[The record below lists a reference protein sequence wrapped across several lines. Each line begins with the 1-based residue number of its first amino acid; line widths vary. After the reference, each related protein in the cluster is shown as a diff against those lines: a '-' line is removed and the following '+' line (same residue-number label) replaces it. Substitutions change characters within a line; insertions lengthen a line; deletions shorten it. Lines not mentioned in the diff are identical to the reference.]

1 MFKDELNTAFGNIK
15 PSPELLDRVSA
26 MMNEEVSRKKPPL
39 QLRAVKYAGIA
50 AAVALAAGGTLLA
63 VNSNNGIKTS
73 GAGSPTTADN
83 AAVQEIADFR
93 AETTEATVSPESGAE
108 ANGGSYGE
116 AETAIYDE
124 AGYDADE
131 EAEMFVAGAAP
142 ENEEAVAMDNSI
154 DEAAADDYYV
164 DGAAAGDARITP
176 EAVIV
181 EAPAPVTEEAPY
193 APDAIA
199 VPEAVA
205 EEAADVPDDAS
216 MEIFMVAPADYNNNT
231 EDSKFYD
238 NNSETIEESL
248 DHDDAVADCLPAP
261 EAPKEPAPVDAASAD
276 ELPIEEPMAVEETAE
291 DEAEVFIITVD
302 DPTGVIVDIPKTAAC
317 GEIFEI
323 KTGVVYDADVLIYA
337 DGEEL
342 ERTHY
347 DSDYWGFM
355 FTMPDHDVVITVKF
369 SSVKWG

>member
-26 MMNEEVSRKKPPL
+26 MMSEEVSRKKPPL

-73 GAGSPTTADN
+73 GADSPTTADN
-83 AAVQEIADFR
+83 AAVQDIADFR

-116 AETAIYDE
+116 AETAIYDAAGYGADDE
-124 AGYDADE
+124 AG
-131 EAEMFVAGAAP
+131 MFVAAAAP
-142 ENEEAVAMDNSI
+142 ETEEALAMDDSM
-154 DEAAADDYYV
+154 DETAAADE
-164 DGAAAGDARITP
+164 ARISP
-176 EAVIV
+176 EAIV
-181 EAPAPVTEEAPY
+181 AENPEPVADNIPDLVAKEAPY
-193 APDAIA
+193 VPDEID
-199 VPEAVA
+199 VPEAAA

-216 MEIFMVAPADYNNNT
+216 MEILMVAPASA
-231 EDSKFYD
+231 DSD
-238 NNSETIEESL
+238 DDIEES
-248 DHDDAVADCLPAP
+248 ADWDNGSADYLPAP

-369 SSVKWG
+369 SSGKWG